1 MRLSNSYSADHSATL
16 SQSLTSHTCPA
27 EYMLERIA
35 VCNVMPRK
43 IASISD
49 AAKSWTTGSPVPRN
63 GVYKVS
69 HSDHVLPNEVTLLAG
84 QMFPRCAACA
94 TPVTFSLKRSL
105 SEQSVSA
112 GFHVELY
119 ELPVQ
124 ERLRD
129 AG

>member
-1 MRLSNSYSADHSATL
+1 
-16 SQSLTSHTCPA
+16 
-27 EYMLERIA
+27 MLARI
-35 VCNVMPRK
+35 VDRGVMPDK

-49 AAKSWTTGSPVPRN
+49 AKRSWMTGSSVPRN

-69 HSDHVLPNEVTLLAG
+69 HSEHALPNEVTLLAG
-84 QMFPRCAACA
+84 QKFPRCGACA
-94 TPVTFSLKRSL
+94 IPVTFRLKRL
-105 SEQSVSA
+105 LTEQSVSA